1 MIKADLVRK
10 VSEATKLSLNDG
22 EVVVNKIFTVITD
35 FLKRGEKI
43 ELRGFGTF
51 GVKKVKAKVG
61 RNMTTGEAV
70 PLAPYTKP
78 YFKPGRELKP
88 WPAAAE
94 AGGSSALAMASGAAN
109 EDVEVCEP
117 IEPVKPA
124 GEETAQKAADEAAEG
139 EGGKDTGS

>member
-10 VSEATKLSLNDG
+10 VSESTKLSLSDG
-22 EVVVNKIFTVITD
+22 EVVVNRIFTALTD
-35 FLKRGEKI
+35 FLKRGEKL

-51 GVKKVKAKVG
+51 GVKGVKAKVG

-88 WPAAAE
+88 WTGALEAAENSSPAIESGAQSGETELDPATLEKPAAAE
-94 AGGSSALAMASGAAN
+94 TMQEPSGAAT
-109 EDVEVCEP
+109 EDREEKEP
-117 IEPVKPA
+117 GA
-124 GEETAQKAADEAAEG
+124 
-139 EGGKDTGS
+139 